1 MAAQDTAANLRAQRR
16 VPSVVDSDELAERL
30 QQQLK
35 VGCATMSRTM
45 ENDLSNP
52 PTPEGRDLAPANFA
66 VVAPGIYRS
75 SYPSDPHYTK
85 LGDLELKTI
94 VTLVPEPLPL
104 SYANFISS
112 SGIIHYHIP
121 ILANK
126 NENVF
131 TKATVTNQ
139 VMELLLDHEN
149 YPILIHCN
157 KGKHRTGCMTA
168 CFRKITGWTDEACIE
183 EYTHYST
190 PKDRLLDKAFIR
202 RYDAESLKGIALERQ
217 MVGAEYSMN
226 LQLGRKDTLKS
237 SEYTVKTTNTVETT
251 TTTTNEIELGLKEI
265 IPNGKVTDSGK

>member
-1 MAAQDTAANLRAQRR
+1 MADGQISTGAYPQRR
-16 VPSVVDSDELAERL
+16 LPSVVDSDELAQKF
-30 QQQLK
+30 QQQLCS
-35 VGCATMSRTM
+35 GCNTMSRTM

-85 LGDLELKTI
+85 LADLELKTI
-94 VTLVPEPLPL
+94 VTLVPEPLPD

-112 SGIIHYHIP
+112 NGILHHHIP

-126 NENVF
+126 DE
-131 TKATVTNQ
+131 TKYTAAATVNKI
-139 VMELLLDHEN
+139 MELLLDREN

-168 CFRKITGWTDEACIE
+168 CFRKITGWTDEACIS
-183 EYTHYST
+183 EYVHYST
-190 PKDRLLDKAFIR
+190 PKERPLDKVFIR
-202 RYDAESLKGIALERQ
+202 RYDAEILKGTALERK

-226 LQLGRKDTLKS
+226 LQLPRNDTLKS
-237 SEYTVKTTNTVETT
+237 SEYTVKTTNTFG
-251 TTTTNEIELGLKEI
+251 TTTTNETQTGLREAN
-265 IPNGKVTDSGK
+265 PNGMVIGSWH